1 MTTIDEYLVKLKEL
15 LGIDKTDTSKD
26 VRLTFVLE
34 SIIQGI
40 LTYCNISSIPQALDR
55 VVLMIAEDYYR
66 GKYATEFEQAPA
78 TVTSVKRGDV
88 QTNFGSA
95 KPVVK
100 VGSGADFVQNYTAQ
114 LIAFRKLR
122 W

>member
-1 MTTIDEYLVKLKEL
+1 MTIAEYLIKLKML
-15 LGIDKTDTSKD
+15 LGITLDDTSKD
-26 VRLTFVLE
+26 ERLTFVLE
-34 SIIQGI
+34 TVVQAV
-40 LTYCNISSIPQALDR
+40 LVYCNITAIPKALNN
-55 VVLMIAEDYYR
+55 VILVMSEDYYR
-66 GKYATEFEQAPA
+66 GKYPTEFEQAPA
-78 TVTSVKRGDV
+78 AVTSVKRGDV

-100 VGSGADFVQNYTAQ
+100 VGSGADFVQSYESQ

>member
-1 MTTIDEYLVKLKEL
+1 MTIEEYLVKLKML
-15 LGIDKTDTSKD
+15 LGIEPDDATKD

-34 SIIQGI
+34 TVVQAV
-40 LTYCNISSIPQALDR
+40 LTYCNMEEIPGALEN
-55 VVLMIAEDYYR
+55 VILQMAEDYYR
-66 GKYATEFEQAPA
+66 GKYPTEFEQAPA
-78 TVTSVKRGDV
+78 AVTSVKRGDV

-95 KPVVK
+95 KSVVS
-100 VGSGADFVQNYTAQ
+100 VGSGAAFVQNYTAQ

>member
-78 TVTSVKRGDV
+78 TVTSVKRGMCKRTSV
-88 QTNFGSA
+88 RLSRL
-95 KPVVK
+95 
-100 VGSGADFVQNYTAQ
+100 S
-114 LIAFRKLR
+114 KLGPER
-122 W
+122 ILCRIIQRSSLRSES